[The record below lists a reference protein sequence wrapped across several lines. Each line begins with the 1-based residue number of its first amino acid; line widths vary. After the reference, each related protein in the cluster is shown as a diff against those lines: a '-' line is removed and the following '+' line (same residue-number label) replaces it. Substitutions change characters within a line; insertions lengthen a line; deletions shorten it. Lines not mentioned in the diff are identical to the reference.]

1 MTVRSHLLRLV
12 TAVAVV
18 SPAMS
23 FSALPKPFFGSRALA
38 STACAASA
46 SSIGQQTGSKMQ
58 SRSSVVSMPLM
69 ALGKRS
75 TAKEVIDAFSPNLKG
90 KTAVVTGGNSG
101 IGTETVKALA
111 SAGCRVILCSRNVQ
125 AGEEAAEVQIK
136 ASQGREIKD
145 GYSVPD
151 ADIKVLPLDLAD
163 LASVEQLAK
172 ELESEESIDYLVLNA
187 GVMIG
192 PKGYTKDGFERQI
205 GTNHFGHFYLT
216 DLLLPRMKQQETPS
230 R

>member
-1 MTVRSHLLRLV
+1 M
-12 TAVAVV
+12 VAVV

-23 FSALPKPFFGSRALA
+23 FSALSKSFFGSRALY
-38 STACAASA
+38 TTKCTA
-46 SSIGQQTGSKMQ
+46 SSIGQHPGKMAA
-58 SRSSVVSMPLM
+58 RSNVLRMPTM
-69 ALGKRS
+69 TLGKRS
-75 TAKEVIDAFSPNLKG
+75 TAKEVIDTFSPDLKG

-111 SAGCRVILCSRNVQ
+111 SAGCRVILCSRSVE

-136 ASQGREIKD
+136 AAQGREIKD

-163 LASVEQLAK
+163 LSSVEQLAK
-172 ELESEESIDYLVLNA
+172 ELESEKSIDYLVLNA

-216 DLLLPRMKQQETPS
+216 DLLLPRMKLQETPS

>member
-1 MTVRSHLLRLV
+1 
-12 TAVAVV
+12 
-18 SPAMS
+18 
-23 FSALPKPFFGSRALA
+23 
-38 STACAASA
+38 
-46 SSIGQQTGSKMQ
+46 MQ
-58 SRSSVVSMPLM
+58 SRGSLVRMPTM

-75 TAKEVIDAFSPNLKG
+75 TAKDVIDAFSPNLKG

-163 LASVEQLAK
+163 LASVELLAK
-172 ELESEESIDYLVLNA
+172 ELESEESIDFLVLNA

-216 DLLLPRMKQQETPS
+216 ELLLPRMKQQETTS